1 MGCRSVRGGV
11 SDECFT
17 PVLTPRVLFTTKTS
31 LDVFSVLDENMF
43 ELVKSWVIVSV
54 R

>member
-1 MGCRSVRGGV
+1 M

-17 PVLTPRVLFTTKTS
+17 PVLTARVIFTTKTS

-43 ELVKSWVIVSV
+43 GLSQSWVIVSV
-54 R
+54 RRIR